1 MRKDIADFVAH
12 CLICQQVKAEYQRP
26 GGLLVQWELPEWKWD
41 EVTMDFVM
49 GLPCTQRKH
58 DAIYVVV
65 DRLSKSAHF
74 LAISEIVRLH
84 GIPRAIVSDRD
95 PRFTSRFWKAF
106 QKALGTQLKMSSAFH
121 PQTDGQSERTIMTI
135 EDMLRACVL
144 EWQGEW
150 DRHLPLVEFAY
161 NNSYHAS
168 IRMAPFEALYGR
180 PCRAPGYWYD
190 IEDASFEDPLVLRH
204 YEDQVHMIRNRLQ
217 TTQHRQKC
225 YANRRR
231 RALEFEVGDFIFLK
245 ISPTKGIFRFGKRG
259 KLSPR
264 FIGPF
269 EVTERIG
276 LVAYRLTLPPHL
288 SQVHNVFHVSMLRK
302 YLPDPNRQTE
312 QIDVQIDE
320 RLTVSEMPMRIID
333 EQVRKLRNKQIPMV
347 KVQWQYQGVQDF
359 SWETRALMERQY
371 SYMFTT

>member
-1 MRKDIADFVAH
+1 
-12 CLICQQVKAEYQRP
+12 
-26 GGLLVQWELPEWKWD
+26 
-41 EVTMDFVM
+41 MDFVM
-49 GLPCTQRKH
+49 GLSRTRWKH
-58 DAIYVVV
+58 DAIWVVV
-65 DRLSKSAHF
+65 DRLSKSVHF
-74 LAISEIVRLH
+74 LAIRMSTPLESLAELYVSEIVRLH

-106 QKALGTQLKMSSAFH
+106 QKTLGTQLKMSSAFH

-135 EDMLRACVL
+135 EDMLRAYVL

-150 DRHLPLVEFAY
+150 DRHLTLVEFAY

-168 IRMAPFEALYGR
+168 IGMAPFEALYGR
-180 PCRAPGYWYD
+180 PCRAPSYWYD
-190 IEDASFEDPLVLRH
+190 IADASFEDPLILCH
-204 YEDQVHMIRNRLQ
+204 YEDQVHMIRDRLR
-217 TTQHRQKC
+217 TAQHRQKC
-225 YANRRR
+225 YADRRR
-231 RALEFEVGDFIFLK
+231 CALEFEVGDFVFLK
-245 ISPTKGIFRFGKRG
+245 ISPTKCIFRFGKRG

-276 LVAYRLTLPPHL
+276 LVAYRLALPPHL
-288 SQVHNVFHVSMLRK
+288 SQVHNVFHVSILRK

-312 QIDVQIDE
+312 QVDVQIDE
-320 RLTVSEMPMRIID
+320 RLTVPEMPVRIID

-347 KVQWQYQGVQDF
+347 KVQWQHQGVQDF

-371 SYMFTT
+371 PYLFTT